1 MSEKKTKLKWL
12 VTDKLERGVR
22 RKTNLSYGKDWGG
35 WYVKGWEEK
44 ASKISERY
52 GKQGIK
58 CWCYWDDDFPESLRS
73 IADPP
78 VAIYY
83 RGDLPKNDEVWLA
96 VIGSR
101 KMSSRGKVWVRRIMP
116 ELVKERIGIVSG
128 LALGVDGEVH
138 KECVRVGGKTVAVL
152 PTSLDKIYPARHRQ
166 LAEKILA
173 TGGGLMSEYPLGSEL
188 RKSNFLERNR
198 LVAGLSRGVVVIEAA
213 RKSGSINTPNWA
225 VEQGKDVWCVEKKPE
240 EENSEGLLD
249 LVVDGARV
257 IKSGGE
263 IVKEIKLN

>member
-12 VTDKLERGVR
+12 VTDRLEEGMK
-22 RKTNLSYGKDWGG
+22 RKTCLSYGKDWGG

-52 GKQGIK
+52 GSLKIK
-58 CWCYWDDDFPESLRS
+58 SCCYWDDDFPELLRN

-78 VAIYY
+78 VVIYY
-83 RGDLPKNDEVWLA
+83 RGKLPKKDEVWLA

-101 KMSSRGKVWVRRIMP
+101 KISSQGKVWVRRIVP
-116 ELVKERIGIVSG
+116 ELVKARIGIVSG

-138 KECVRVGGKTVAVL
+138 KECLRVGGKTIAVL
-152 PTSLDKIYPARHRQ
+152 PTGLDRIYPVRHKQ
-166 LAEKILA
+166 LAEKILVA
-173 TGGGLMSEYPLGSEL
+173 GGGLISEYPLGSEL

-198 LVAGLSRGVVVIEAA
+198 LVSGLSRGVVVIEAA
-213 RKSGSINTPNWA
+213 RRSGSINTPNWA
-225 VEQGKDVWCVEKKPE
+225 IDQGKEVWCVDKKPG
-240 EENSEGLLD
+240 EENSQGLLD
-249 LVVDGARV
+249 LVADGARV